1 MRSVYHIL
9 QKLRDQEKRTRQ
21 IAFAEAEAVR
31 MACET
36 QLNNLNSAFQA
47 SQLQPETESASETN
61 WSEYLLRQRYFEVL
75 GGESELHA
83 AEEESNKRREDL
95 LEAQKESQIMEE
107 LIQNMQDKERQQQKQ
122 KEGKVNDELGSMA
135 WWRNK

>member
-36 QLNNLNSAFQA
+36 QLNDLNSAFQA
-47 SQLQPETESASETN
+47 SQLQPETASACETN
-61 WSEYLLRQRYFEVL
+61 W
-75 GGESELHA
+75 
-83 AEEESNKRREDL
+83 
-95 LEAQKESQIMEE
+95 
-107 LIQNMQDKERQQQKQ
+107 
-122 KEGKVNDELGSMA
+122 
-135 WWRNK
+135 